1 MPAADSARSFV
12 ALDTEVGREVAL
24 KEMQGQFADDPASQG
39 RFLREAEVNGRLE
52 HPSIV
57 PVYGLGRH
65 DDGRPYYAMRFIRGE
80 TLDDAARRFHEADR
94 PGRDPGE
101 RALALRQL
109 LGQFVAVC
117 NAVAYAHS
125 RGVLHRD
132 IKPANV
138 MLGKFG
144 ETLLVDWGL
153 AKVMGQ
159 GESAPRE
166 DEPAVAPSGNGAG
179 HTQQGAVLGTPA
191 FMAPEQ
197 AAGQLDSLGPA
208 SDVYS
213 LGATLYVLLAGRAPF
228 TDPNMLLLLAAVQLG
243 EYPRPSQVKPGIAPA
258 LEAICRKAMALQPGE
273 RYESAAALAGDVEH
287 WLADEP
293 VSAWL
298 EPWGVRAR
306 RWLGRHRTL
315 VTGAATFVVMAL
327 AALAVGLVVLAAV
340 NQRERDLRKLADTN
354 AAEALKSQAEAQ
366 DNATRATDNA
376 AETRRQVERFEVANG
391 QRLLDSGD
399 TFGAL
404 LWFAQPLT
412 VTPPSADEEMHRYR
426 LSYHWRYATRPT
438 LVQCFFHQGG
448 MSAAFSPDGRRIV
461 TAGGDDKTARVWD
474 AATGQALSPP
484 LTHQDRVRQA
494 TFSPDGRRVVTVS
507 DDKTA
512 RVWDAATGA
521 ALTPPLKHEE
531 WVNQA
536 TFSPDGRR
544 VVTASA
550 DGTARVWDA
559 ATGQALSPPLKHDTL
574 VNQAT
579 FSPDG
584 RRVVTA
590 SFDQTARVWDA
601 ATGQPLTPPLKHQD
615 LVNQATFSPDG
626 RRVLTVSRE
635 TALMWDAATGQASS
649 PQLAQQGAVSQASFS
664 PDGRRVVT
672 ANADETAQVWDAA
685 TGQALSPPLTHQG
698 EVIQAT
704 FSPDGRRVV
713 TASMDKTARVWDTAT
728 GQALTPPLK
737 HQGWVEQASFS
748 PDGRRV
754 LTASG
759 SMARVW
765 DAAMGQASTPPL
777 QLKATMFA
785 SFSPDGRRVVT
796 GSGLAARVWDA
807 VTGQAL
813 SPPLTHQGIVSRAT
827 FSPDGRRV
835 VTASWDKTA
844 RVWDAVT
851 GQALT
856 PLLTHQGKVHQAT
869 FSPDGG
875 RVLTVSDDNITRMW
889 DAGTGQALSP
899 PHTHQGAVHQVS
911 FRSDGRCVLIASE
924 DKSVRVWDAVTGEV
938 LSPPLTHQ
946 DKVSATF
953 SPDGRHV
960 VTASWDKTARVW
972 DATTGQALTPP
983 LTHQGRVFQAT
994 FSPDGRRILTASEDK
1009 TARVW
1014 DVATGRALSPPLTHQ
1029 GAVSATFSPDGRRV
1043 VTASADETARV
1054 WDAATGQALSPPLDH
1069 QQQVEQAT
1077 FSPDGRLVLTY
1088 GLNTARVWD
1097 VSLEGRPAA
1106 DWVRLAE
1113 FLDGHHLDRSGA
1125 AEPLPPQE
1133 MQEDWEYLRAHY
1145 ARDFTVTAEQAFA
1158 WHRAEA
1164 AKCLQEK
1171 NPGAALFHTL
1181 HSGLDWPL
1189 LSGWPPW

>member
-1 MPAADSARSFV
+1 VSDSTPLQPCPEPDPQATLPPLDVDAAAAATLPPPGAAGIVLTDGAPAADGVRYRVLRSHARGGLGEVFV

-153 AKVMGQ
+153 PKVMGQ
-159 GESAPRE
+159 AENAPRE

-315 VTGAATFVVMAL
+315 VKGAATFVVMAL

-391 QRLLDSGD
+391 QRLLDGGD
-399 TFGAL
+399 PFRAL

-474 AATGQALSPP
+474 AATGA
-484 LTHQDRVRQA
+484 
-494 TFSPDGRRVVTVS
+494 
-507 DDKTA
+507 
-512 RVWDAATGA
+512 
-521 ALTPPLKHEE
+521 
-531 WVNQA
+531 
-536 TFSPDGRR
+536 
-544 VVTASA
+544 
-550 DGTARVWDA
+550 
-559 ATGQALSPPLKHDTL
+559 ALSPPLKHVEW

-579 FSPDG
+579 
-584 RRVVTA
+584 
-590 SFDQTARVWDA
+590 
-601 ATGQPLTPPLKHQD
+601 
-615 LVNQATFSPDG
+615 
-626 RRVLTVSRE
+626 
-635 TALMWDAATGQASS
+635 
-649 PQLAQQGAVSQASFS
+649 FS

-698 EVIQAT
+698 EVNQAT

-713 TASMDKTARVWDTAT
+713 TASMDKTARVWDTAR

-960 VTASWDKTARVW
+960 VTASWD
-972 DATTGQALTPP
+972 
-983 LTHQGRVFQAT
+983 
-994 FSPDGRRILTASEDK
+994 
-1009 TARVW
+1009 
-1014 DVATGRALSPPLTHQ
+1014 
-1029 GAVSATFSPDGRRV
+1029 
-1043 VTASADETARV
+1043 ETARV

-1077 FSPDGRLVLTY
+1077 FSPDGCLVLTY

-1097 VSLEGRPAA
+1097 VSLEDRPAA

-1113 FLDGHHLDRSGA
+1113 FLDGHRLDRSGA

-1145 ARDFTVTAEQAFA
+1145 PRDFTVTAEQAFA